1 MQFLWDR
8 VNTTQMLLQ
17 EGYEVEDMVYKN
29 EEINITREF
38 QSRRESLRYLQ
49 KLPLEHK
56 IILSKQLISNC
67 IETFGEQQVYL
78 SFSGGKD
85 STVLSSLA
93 CSLKPNIL
101 HLFSDTGCEYPETL
115 SFVEEE
121 RQRGKNIVS
130 VYPICRDGS
139 IWTFERIVATYGYP
153 LFSKAI
159 ANGIRTYRHAKT
171 PITKQHALDY
181 IERMYPQALPYLDYN
196 ISDLCCDKLKK
207 SPLKRM
213 ARHMQMQCSIIGT
226 LAEESQIRTRDWLT
240 YGSNIFFQKKDNQC
254 RPLSFWTNQD
264 IWNYI
269 KLFKLPVSALYNQ
282 GYQRNGCM
290 YCGFGLRSEKRKFG
304 INRFERLAQTHP
316 KQYEYMVSRWASL
329 FKECG
334 IPY

>member
-1 MQFLWDR
+1 MVFSFLRITSSAGQKSYPSISSTLIQRISLCSSFWGVPSRIDALNKVR
-8 VNTTQMLLQ
+8 WTVRSGYSWTTSMNTFPT
-17 EGYEVEDMVYKN
+17 
-29 EEINITREF
+29 
-38 QSRRESLRYLQ
+38 SSL
-49 KLPLEHK
+49 
-56 IILSKQLISNC
+56 IAS
-67 IETFGEQQVYL
+67 
-78 SFSGGKD
+78 
-85 STVLSSLA
+85 STVLSSLV

-115 SFVEEE
+115 SFVGAE
-121 RQRGKNIVS
+121 RHRGKNIVS
-130 VYPICRDGS
+130 VHPICRDGS

-171 PITKQHALDY
+171 PVTKQHALDY
-181 IERMYPQALPYLDYN
+181 LERMYPQALPYLNCN
-196 ISDLCCDKLKK
+196 ISDLCCEKLKK
-207 SPLKRM
+207 SPLKRV
-213 ARHMQMQCSIIGT
+213 AKHMQMQCSIIGT
-226 LAEESQIRTRDWLT
+226 LAEESQIRKRDWIT

-264 IWNYI
+264 IWDYI
-269 KLFKLPVSALYNQ
+269 KLCNLPVSDLYSQ

-290 YCGFGLRSEKRKFG
+290 YCGFGLCSERRKFG

-316 KQYEYMVSRWASL
+316 KQYEYMISRWASL

>member
-1 MQFLWDR
+1 
-8 VNTTQMLLQ
+8 
-17 EGYEVEDMVYKN
+17 MVYTN

-181 IERMYPQALPYLDYN
+181 LERMYPQALSYLDYN
-196 ISDLCCDKLKK
+196 ISDLCCEKLKK
-207 SPLKRM
+207 SPLKHM

-264 IWNYI
+264 IWTYI

-316 KQYEYMVSRWASL
+316 EQYEYMVSRWAYL

>member
-1 MQFLWDR
+1 
-8 VNTTQMLLQ
+8 
-17 EGYEVEDMVYKN
+17 MVFKN
-29 EEINITREF
+29 EEITIIREF
-38 QSRRESLRYLQ
+38 QSRKEGLRYLQ

-56 IILSKQLISNC
+56 IDLSKNLILNC
-67 IETFGEQQVYL
+67 IETFGDQQVYI

-85 STVLSSLA
+85 STVLSSLV

-101 HLFSDTGCEYPETL
+101 HLFSDTGGEYPETI

-121 RQRGKNIVS
+121 RRRGKNIVS

-181 IERMYPQALPYLDYN
+181 LEHMYPQALSYLDYN
-196 ISDLCCDKLKK
+196 ISALCCEKLKK

-213 ARHMQMQCSIIGT
+213 ARQMQMQCSIIGT
-226 LAEESQIRTRDWLT
+226 LEEESQIRKRDWFT

-254 RPLSFWTNQD
+254 RPLFFRTNQD

-269 KLFKLPVSALYNQ
+269 KLYKLTVSDLYNQ
-282 GYQRNGCM
+282 GY
-290 YCGFGLRSEKRKFG
+290 
-304 INRFERLAQTHP
+304 
-316 KQYEYMVSRWASL
+316 
-329 FKECG
+329 
-334 IPY
+334 

>member
-1 MQFLWDR
+1 
-8 VNTTQMLLQ
+8 
-17 EGYEVEDMVYKN
+17 MVCRN
-29 EEINITREF
+29 EEITILREF
-38 QSRRESLRYLQ
+38 QSRKESLKYLQ

-56 IILSKQLISNC
+56 INLSRNLILNC
-67 IETFGEQQVYL
+67 IETFGDQQVYI

-85 STVLSSLA
+85 STVLSSLV

-115 SFVEEE
+115 SFVGAE
-121 RQRGKNIVS
+121 RHRGKNIVS
-130 VYPICRDGS
+130 VHPICRDGS

-171 PITKQHALDY
+171 PVTKQHALDY
-181 IERMYPQALPYLDYN
+181 LERMYPQALPYLNCN
-196 ISDLCCDKLKK
+196 ISDLCCEKLKK
-207 SPLKRM
+207 SPLKRV
-213 ARHMQMQCSIIGT
+213 AKHMQMQCSIIGT
-226 LAEESQIRTRDWLT
+226 LAEESQIRKRDWIT

-264 IWNYI
+264 IWSYI
-269 KLFKLPVSALYNQ
+269 KLYKLPVSDLYNQ

-290 YCGFGLRSEKRKFG
+290 YCGFGLYSERRKFG

-316 KQYEYMVSRWASL
+316 KQYDYCIRGG
-329 FKECG
+329 G
-334 IPY
+334 ITNQGYGYQTRTDLVWGM